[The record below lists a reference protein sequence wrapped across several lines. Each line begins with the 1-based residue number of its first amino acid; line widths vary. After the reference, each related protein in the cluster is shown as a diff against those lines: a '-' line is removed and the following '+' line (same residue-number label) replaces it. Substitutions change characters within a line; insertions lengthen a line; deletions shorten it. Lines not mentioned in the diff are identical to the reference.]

1 MIAIYNNIVIRYVQQ
16 IINLAFALQWYQT
29 AYQLFNNIISLDN
42 IHIVTHNYVYLI
54 KIGIQICFKLILIK
68 IKICKKFVC
77 NGR

>member
-42 IHIVTHNYVYLI
+42 IHIVTHNYVI
-54 KIGIQICFKLILIK
+54 F
-68 IKICKKFVC
+68 
-77 NGR
+77 N